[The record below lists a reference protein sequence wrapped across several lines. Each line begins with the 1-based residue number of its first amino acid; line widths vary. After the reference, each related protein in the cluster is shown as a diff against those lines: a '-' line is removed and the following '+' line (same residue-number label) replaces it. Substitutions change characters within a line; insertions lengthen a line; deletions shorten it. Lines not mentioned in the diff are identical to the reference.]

1 MCIEALCVIPKPR
14 ALSHVKDGHPGYGE
28 AREHDDVHS
37 SDDHQ
42 LAFLGRAP
50 QLLVYVQ
57 GKDRTGAVEKR
68 RDGRHQ
74 RRENGGKHDATKTCE
89 H

>member
-1 MCIEALCVIPKPR
+1 MSRTGIQAM
-14 ALSHVKDGHPGYGE
+14 VKQ
-28 AREHDDVHS
+28 REHDDEHS

-57 GKDRTGAVEKR
+57 GEDRTGTVEIR
-68 RDGRHQ
+68 RHGGHQ
-74 RRENGGKHDATKTCE
+74 RRENGGKHNATKTCD